1 MTNLYN
7 KMLVE
12 YKKKLRLSKL
22 QRHVIVG
29 ALLGKAEIKQE
40 SKRVLYTVKFEQK
53 VINKQY
59 IYELCKIFEEWVG
72 SHPKVKEKKKGRYFL
87 WFKIHSHTSLNVYH
101 KYFYSD
107 NKKKVPNNIVKL
119 MDRIV
124 LSFWFMEDGKKIE
137 SGYKICSYQFNYA
150 GHENLV
156 KALNKL
162 GLNPIICKTVKNKY
176 YLKINENEIKKF
188 TDIVKPFTFKCM
200 LFKLHKE
207 KKKINMICDD

>member
-59 IYELCKIFEEWVG
+59 IYELCKIFEE
-72 SHPKVKEKKKGRYFL
+72 
-87 WFKIHSHTSLNVYH
+87 
-101 KYFYSD
+101 
-107 NKKKVPNNIVKL
+107 
-119 MDRIV
+119 
-124 LSFWFMEDGKKIE
+124 
-137 SGYKICSYQFNYA
+137 
-150 GHENLV
+150 
-156 KALNKL
+156 
-162 GLNPIICKTVKNKY
+162 
-176 YLKINENEIKKF
+176 
-188 TDIVKPFTFKCM
+188 
-200 LFKLHKE
+200 
-207 KKKINMICDD
+207 